1 MVSVA
6 FHPSSSETG
15 VRRHPGRPDRE
26 DDAVPRPTPARL
38 RATVCV
44 APAMLL
50 LLLAALVHPAPAQA
64 ASLPSKSQW
73 VADTYDA
80 MQGSRAYVG
89 RRADQG
95 GSRLAV
101 NLDIDNTSLASHY
114 DYGAPVAV
122 TLRFARY
129 ARDHGVKLLF
139 NTGRI
144 RGDGRLA
151 KAKALLR
158 AAGYRVTEI
167 CGRTSTHET
176 LTHSKQRC
184 RRHFVAEG
192 WTLVA
197 NVGNRQSDFTGGSY
211 EKAFRLPSYGGRLA

>member
-1 MVSVA
+1 M
-6 FHPSSSETG
+6 
-15 VRRHPGRPDRE
+15 
-26 DDAVPRPTPARL
+26 PRPTPARL
-38 RATVCV
+38 RAALRAALGSAALRATLCAV
-44 APAMLL
+44 PAVLVLL
-50 LLLAALVHPAPAQA
+50 LTGLAVPAPAQA
-64 ASLPSKSQW
+64 EPLPSKSQW

-80 MQGSRAYVG
+80 MQGSRAYIG
-89 RRADQG
+89 RRVDQG

-129 ARDHGVKLLF
+129 AREHGVKLLF

-144 RGDGRLA
+144 RGDGRLK
-151 KAKALLR
+151 KAKDLLR

-211 EKAFRLPSYGGRLA
+211 EKSFRLPSYGGRLA

>member
-1 MVSVA
+1 M
-6 FHPSSSETG
+6 
-15 VRRHPGRPDRE
+15 
-26 DDAVPRPTPARL
+26 PRPTPARL

-151 KAKALLR
+151 KAKDLLR

>member
-1 MVSVA
+1 M
-6 FHPSSSETG
+6 
-15 VRRHPGRPDRE
+15 
-26 DDAVPRPTPARL
+26 PRPTPARL

-89 RRADQG
+89 RRVDQG

-129 ARDHGVKLLF
+129 AREHGVKLLF

-151 KAKALLR
+151 KAKDLLR

>member
-1 MVSVA
+1 M
-6 FHPSSSETG
+6 
-15 VRRHPGRPDRE
+15 
-26 DDAVPRPTPARL
+26 PRPTPARL

-64 ASLPSKSQW
+64 AALPSKS
-73 VADTYDA
+73 A
-80 MQGSRAYVG
+80 VG
-89 RRADQG
+89 RRHLRTRCTARAPT
-95 GSRLAV
+95 SAAAPTRAARRLAV

-114 DYGAPVAV
+114 DYGAAGRGDAAV
-122 TLRFARY
+122 RPLRPRPR
-129 ARDHGVKLLF
+129 RDAAVQH
-139 NTGRI
+139 RPD

-151 KAKALLR
+151 KRHGPAAARR
-158 AAGYRVTEI
+158 ATAVTEI

-197 NVGNRQSDFTGGSY
+197 NVGNRHTDFTGGSY
-211 EKAFRLPSYGGRLA
+211 ERAFRLPSYGGRLA

>member
-1 MVSVA
+1 M
-6 FHPSSSETG
+6 
-15 VRRHPGRPDRE
+15 
-26 DDAVPRPTPARL
+26 PRPTPARL
-38 RATVCV
+38 RAALRA
-44 APAMLL
+44 APGSTALRATLCAVPAVLVLL
-50 LLLAALVHPAPAQA
+50 LTGLAVPAPAQA
-64 ASLPSKSQW
+64 EPLPSKSQW

-80 MQGSRAYVG
+80 MQGSRAYIG
-89 RRADQG
+89 RRVDQG

-129 ARDHGVKLLF
+129 AREHGVKLLF

-151 KAKALLR
+151 AAKRLLR
-158 AAGYRVTEI
+158 SAGYRVTEI

-192 WTLVA
+192 WTLIA
-197 NVGNRQSDFTGGSY
+197 NVGNRQSDFTGGGY
-211 EKAFRLPSYGGRLA
+211 ERSFRLPSYGGRLA

>member
-1 MVSVA
+1 M
-6 FHPSSSETG
+6 
-15 VRRHPGRPDRE
+15 
-26 DDAVPRPTPARL
+26 PRPTPARL
-38 RATVCV
+38 RASVCV

-89 RRADQG
+89 RRVDQG

-151 KAKALLR
+151 KAKDLLR

>member
-1 MVSVA
+1 M
-6 FHPSSSETG
+6 
-15 VRRHPGRPDRE
+15 
-26 DDAVPRPTPARL
+26 PRPTPARSRAARRAAVSATLL
-38 RATVCV
+38 RAALCAV
-44 APAMLL
+44 PAVLVLL
-50 LLLAALVHPAPAQA
+50 LTGLAVPAPAQA
-64 ASLPSKSQW
+64 EPLPSKSQW

-144 RGDGRLA
+144 RGDGRLK
-151 KAKALLR
+151 KAKDLLR

-184 RRHFVAEG
+184 RRHFASEG

-197 NVGNRQSDFTGGSY
+197 NVGNRQSDFTGGGY

>member
-1 MVSVA
+1 
-6 FHPSSSETG
+6 
-15 VRRHPGRPDRE
+15 
-26 DDAVPRPTPARL
+26 
-38 RATVCV
+38 
-44 APAMLL
+44 MLL

-89 RRADQG
+89 RRVDQG

-151 KAKALLR
+151 KAKDLLR

>member
-1 MVSVA
+1 M
-6 FHPSSSETG
+6 
-15 VRRHPGRPDRE
+15 
-26 DDAVPRPTPARL
+26 PRPTPALL
-38 RATVCV
+38 RA
-44 APAMLL
+44 APAVLV
-50 LLLAALVHPAPAQA
+50 LLLAALAVPAPAQA
-64 ASLPSKSQW
+64 APLPSKSEW
-73 VADTYDA
+73 VADTYAA
-80 MQGSRAYVG
+80 MHGSRTYVG
-89 RRADQG
+89 HRVDRG

-129 ARDHGVKLLF
+129 ARAHGVKLLF

-151 KAKALLR
+151 AAKRLLR
-158 AAGYRVTEI
+158 SAGYRVTEI

-192 WTLVA
+192 WTLIA
-197 NVGNRQSDFTGGSY
+197 NVGNRRSDFSGGSY
-211 EKAFRLPSYGGRLA
+211 ERAFRLPSYGGRLA

>member
-15 VRRHPGRPDRE
+15 VRRHSGRPDRE

-151 KAKALLR
+151 KAKDLLR

>member
-1 MVSVA
+1 M
-6 FHPSSSETG
+6 
-15 VRRHPGRPDRE
+15 
-26 DDAVPRPTPARL
+26 PRPTPARL

-89 RRADQG
+89 RRVDQG

-151 KAKALLR
+151 KAKDLLR